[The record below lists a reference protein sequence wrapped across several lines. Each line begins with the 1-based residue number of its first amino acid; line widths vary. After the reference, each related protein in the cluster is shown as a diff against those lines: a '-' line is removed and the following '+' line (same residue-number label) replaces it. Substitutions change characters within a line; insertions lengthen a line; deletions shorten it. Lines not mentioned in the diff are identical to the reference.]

1 MEKDIFED
9 VISRVLRDPKTF
21 LDVTFGGSKD
31 SVVADNP
38 FIKQWDDSVIE
49 SLRRGTATWRDA
61 FIFSSEGGPKE
72 PAIFD
77 AWKDLLVKSRGERFS
92 DGYFTSEEVKSVM
105 NVLDGLTGKGN
116 DVFNGERK
124 DLSFTDLVH
133 EFYSRIRGIR
143 DFKGFHLNE
152 FFPNLKVFVGK
163 GRVIGEKGG
172 ENLAYAHGDLSVDV
186 PAKMPF
192 LSKLTGNL
200 TVNAPGVEMS
210 SLKNINGNLTVNE
223 NGSLMAPE
231 LKGIRGVLHLVGQML
246 ASAIDHVAGMVIDAK
261 VKLPKP
267 LKKLYRRQVSKKI
280 YKELGFHEKKMNE
293 ALDSI
298 PFFTG
303 AVKGVR
309 R

>member
-9 VISRVLRDPKTF
+9 VISRVLHDPKTF

-31 SVVADNP
+31 TLVPGNQ
-38 FIKQWDDSVIE
+38 FIKQWDDSILE
-49 SLRRGTATWRDA
+49 SLRKGTATWRDA
-61 FIFSSEGGPKE
+61 FIFSAEGGPKE
-72 PAIFD
+72 PSLFE
-77 AWKDLLVKSRGERFS
+77 AWKDLLVKSRGERFG
-92 DGYFTSEEVKSVM
+92 DGYFTGEEISSVM
-105 NVLDGLTGKGN
+105 KGLSALTGKGN
-116 DVFNGERK
+116 DVFTGDRK

-133 EFYSRIRGIR
+133 EFYSRIRGVR
-143 DFKGFHLNE
+143 DFKGFHFNG
-152 FFPNLKVFVGK
+152 FFPNLKVFVGE
-163 GRVIGEKGG
+163 GRVTDDKGG
-172 ENLAYAHGDLSVDV
+172 ENLAYAHGNLSVDA

-200 TVNAPGVEMS
+200 TVNAPGVEMNA
-210 SLKNINGNLTVNE
+210 LKDVNGNLTVNE
-223 NGSLMAPE
+223 NGSLKAPQ
-231 LKGIRGVLHLVGQML
+231 LKGIRGVLHLIGQLL
-246 ASAIDHVAGMVIDAK
+246 ASALDHVAGMVIDAK

-280 YKELGFHEKKMNE
+280 YKELGHHEKKLDQ

-298 PFFTG
+298 PFFSG